1 MASSRGRKS
10 VVQIGLT
17 AALLTQLGPALAQ
30 AAADVKTVT
39 TLVASAAPDHAALD
53 APLAAPQ
60 EKPQEVA
67 QEVVQ
72 LVAQQEVAQQEV
84 AQQVAQ
90 ETPAAVAVEVP
101 VDTLALA
108 DPVPESVPEAPLK
121 AQREFL
127 LERPDAQEQP
137 IFAAADRMEGATER
151 STAMHGN
158 VEIRQGSESL
168 KADDVLYRQDRNEV
182 LATGNVHLYRNGDR
196 FDGPELLLKMDT
208 GEGYFLAPHYKL
220 FSNNG
225 QGQAQRI
232 DFLGQNRMKMTDALY
247 STCPPEQKDWHVTA
261 TRLETDQETQEGVA
275 HNAVLYFK
283 SVPILWAPR
292 FSFPLNDQRKSGF
305 LSPSFG
311 ATTKGGAEVTTP
323 YYWNIA
329 PNHDM
334 TLYPRFISRR
344 GMRLG
349 TEFRY
354 LDTRYSGQVKYEF
367 LPNDRLAHRDRS
379 TYAIKH
385 NGVLPG
391 NVTLTLDLNHASD
404 DQYFRDF
411 SHTIADSSQLFLPNT
426 VQLAYGASWWNATLR
441 STRYQTLQDPLAPV
455 TEPYNRSPQLTWVA
469 GKQDIY
475 GFDLGANTD
484 YTRFSHSTL
493 VQGDRFVAAPSVS
506 LPWLTPGF
514 YIKPKVTWH
523 YTHYDLSN
531 VAPGA
536 QTSFTRTVPIFSL
549 DTGMVL
555 EREVQWFGATA
566 QQTLEPRLFYL
577 KVPYRDQDALP
588 NFDSGL
594 SDFNFAQIFSEN
606 IYAGSDRIAD
616 AHQVTAALISRVLDG
631 ETGTQM
637 VRVAAG
643 QRFSFEDPR
652 VFLPGQ
658 SQTTTRRSD
667 FLLAAT
673 GQIGPAL
680 LLDTGLQYNPAER
693 EVQKSSV
700 SLRYQPGKQKVV
712 SATYRYTKGLLEQ
725 FDISG
730 QWPLNREWSAVA
742 RFNYSMRESRLIESV
757 IGLERDS
764 CCWILRL
771 AVQRFA
777 VGAQNVNTAFFI
789 QLEFKGMG
797 GVGNNPKEMLLRN
810 VPGYTPLD
818 GRTPPRP
825 RPLTEDDE

>member
-17 AALLTQLGPALAQ
+17 AALLTQLGSALAQ
-30 AAADVKTVT
+30 AASDVTLVT
-39 TLVASAAPDHAALD
+39 TLAASAAPDNAVLD
-53 APLAAPQ
+53 TPLAEPQ
-60 EKPQEVA
+60 VA
-67 QEVVQ
+67 QATQEVVQ
-72 LVAQQEVAQQEV
+72 EVVQDAVQEG
-84 AQQVAQ
+84 
-90 ETPAAVAVEVP
+90 PAASAAEAPVAK
-101 VDTLALA
+101 LALA
-108 DPVPESVPEAPLK
+108 DPVLESVPEAPLK

-127 LERPDAQEQP
+127 PERPDQQQQP
-137 IFAAADRMEGATER
+137 IFAVADHMEGATER

-168 KADDVLYRQDRNEV
+168 KADDVFYRQDRNEV

-208 GEGYFLAPHYKL
+208 GEGYFLAPRYKL

-247 STCPPEQKDWHVTA
+247 STCPPEQKDWHITA
-261 TRLETDQETQEGVA
+261 TSLETDQDTQEGVA

-283 SVPILWAPR
+283 RVPIMWAPR
-292 FSFPLNDQRKSGF
+292 FSFPLNDERKSGF

-329 PNHDM
+329 PDHDM

-344 GMRLG
+344 GLQLG

-354 LDTRYSGQVKYEF
+354 LDPLYNGQVKYEF
-367 LPNDRLAHRDRS
+367 LPNDRLANRDRS

-385 NGVLPG
+385 NGILPG
-391 NVTLTLDLNHASD
+391 NVALTLDLNHASD

-426 VQLAYGASWWNATLR
+426 VQLAYGASWWSATLR
-441 STRYQTLQDPLAPV
+441 STRYQTLQDPLAPI
-455 TEPYNRSPQLTWVA
+455 TGPYNRSPQLSWVA
-469 GKQDIY
+469 NKQDVL
-475 GFDLGANTD
+475 GFDLAANTD
-484 YTRFSHSTL
+484 YTHFSHRSL

-523 YTHYDLSN
+523 YTHYSLSN

-536 QTSFTRTVPIFSL
+536 QSSFTRTVPIFSL
-549 DTGMVL
+549 DSGMVF
-555 EREVQWFGATA
+555 EREIDWLGARA

-577 KVPYRDQDALP
+577 KVPYRDQDTLP

-606 IYAGSDRIAD
+606 VYAGSDRIAD

-673 GQIGPAL
+673 GQMGPAL
-680 LLDTGLQYNPAER
+680 LLDTGLQYNPGAHQ
-693 EVQKSSV
+693 VQKFSAG
-700 SLRYQPGKQKVV
+700 LRYQPGTRKVV
-712 SATYRYTKGLLEQ
+712 NFTYRYVRDLLGQ

-730 QWPLNREWSAVA
+730 QWPLSGEWSAVA
-742 RFNYSMRESRLIESV
+742 RYNYSMRESRLIESL

-797 GVGNNPKEMLLRN
+797 GVGNSPKEMLLRN

-818 GRTPPRP
+818 GRTPSRP